1 MWNRLVRLILINK
14 YGPIVPQFKFAS
26 SRNQHDF
33 QWKTKEIVLIWAKV
47 SADMFLVDT
56 IDLVEAL
63 NKEKNKNRNVFVS
76 IKALT
81 FITDKSNKRKSLYI
95 WTFIG
100 WKVTWVRLQLF
111 RPLAWSQ
118 LVAHKHINDYLNC
131 YRVHI

>member
-1 MWNRLVRLILINK
+1 MGQHIRAHKINFLK
-14 YGPIVPQFKFAS
+14 S
-26 SRNQHDF
+26 NE
-33 QWKTKEIVLIWAKV
+33 EIVLIWAKV

-95 WTFIG
+95 
-100 WKVTWVRLQLF
+100 
-111 RPLAWSQ
+111 
-118 LVAHKHINDYLNC
+118 
-131 YRVHI
+131 